1 MTKNSMS
8 FHSFMKSPYSGV
20 KHSSYF
26 DVYDELLAKYK
37 NKNITLV
44 EIGVLN
50 GGSLFMWRDF
60 LGEQARII
68 GVDLNPKA
76 LKFKD
81 FGFEIYIGDQG
92 DEKFWAEFFTDVGK
106 IDILLDDGGHNY
118 IQQISSFNEALLHMK
133 DQGMIIIEDVHTSY
147 LPGFGPKKL
156 SFIQYS
162 FNLIN
167 KINVQF
173 SKNQIRGLGESCIS
187 SIQFFPAIVAIHIN
201 YNYFSISPETIFNK
215 GITINAEDYRNHN
228 IDNPIKIFDK
238 ISSRLKIINFFPG
251 LISIKK
257 IIRVLV
263 SYNTSSNRKLRKY
276 FKKIDFR

>member
-1 MTKNSMS
+1 
-8 FHSFMKSPYSGV
+8 MKSPYLGV

-26 DVYDELLAKYK
+26 DIYDELLAKYK

-81 FGFEIYIGDQG
+81 FGFEIYIGDQS

-201 YNYFSISPETIFNK
+201 YNYFSVSPETIFNK

-251 LISIKK
+251 LIPIKK
-257 IIRVLV
+257 IIRVFV